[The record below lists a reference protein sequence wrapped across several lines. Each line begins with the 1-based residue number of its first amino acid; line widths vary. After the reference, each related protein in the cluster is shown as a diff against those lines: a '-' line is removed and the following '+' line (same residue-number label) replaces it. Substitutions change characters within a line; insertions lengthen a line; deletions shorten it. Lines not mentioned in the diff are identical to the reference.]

1 MGFCVFG
8 QNAEVDEDAL
18 APPGF
23 QRVLERGRIASIDK
37 PEFVT
42 ASEAE
47 VAADSWMLGV
57 LIEGEAR
64 AYSLSLLNH
73 HEVVNDVVGGKPV
86 DRHLVLF
93 IFNQISIECVR
104 SKFPG
109 EF

>member
-1 MGFCVFG
+1 MSLKKCLSSRIAPLAAIMGFCVFG

-47 VAADSWMLGV
+47 VAADSWMLGI
-57 LIEGEAR
+57 LIDGEAR
-64 AYSLSLLNH
+64 AYSLNLLNH

-86 DRHLVLF
+86 AAVW
-93 IFNQISIECVR
+93 
-104 SKFPG
+104 
-109 EF
+109 